1 MVVFA
6 IWRRALCIKGI
17 TRNFTF
23 LVSFRSALVL
33 CQRMKLVC
41 NVAIV
46 VGCSCLPFSAN
57 EVTSVHVLFCLFKSI
72 CSCSS
77 SPCYTIMWLVS
88 QHFVTADIMEM
99 HFSLVMVS
107 ANDWAIRCCYGVL
120 VSFFWITVFLK
131 PLFFLCKGSV
141 MLRQMESVLC
151 GRFAVTNKI
160 ADNLP
165 FSPHRQQKTSI
176 IVDFHGAVLMCHI
189 PAFELHVKIKF
200 HFKK

>member
-1 MVVFA
+1 MD
-6 IWRRALCIKGI
+6 
-17 TRNFTF
+17 
-23 LVSFRSALVL
+23 
-33 CQRMKLVC
+33 LVC
-41 NVAIV
+41 CIAIV
-46 VGCSCLPFSAN
+46 VGCSCLPSSTDRSSLRSRFSFGL
-57 EVTSVHVLFCLFKSI
+57 SWSI
-72 CSCSS
+72 CSCDTLHAERYIA
-77 SPCYTIMWLVS
+77 CWFTIVYNGTRHGNVLCIDDGFRKWLY
-88 QHFVTADIMEM
+88 HG
-99 HFSLVMVS
+99 
-107 ANDWAIRCCYGVL
+107 CCYHVL
-120 VSFFWITVFLK
+120 TSFSEIPIFLK

-176 IVDFHGAVLMCHI
+176 IVDFHGAALMCHI

>member
-1 MVVFA
+1 MD
-6 IWRRALCIKGI
+6 
-17 TRNFTF
+17 
-23 LVSFRSALVL
+23 
-33 CQRMKLVC
+33 LVC
-41 NVAIV
+41 SIAIV
-46 VGCSCLPFSAN
+46 VGCSCLPSSTNRSSLRSRFSFGL
-57 EVTSVHVLFCLFKSI
+57 SWSI
-72 CSCSS
+72 CSCDTLHMEKYIA
-77 SPCYTIMWLVS
+77 CWLTIVYDGTRHGNVLCIGDGCCKWLS
-88 QHFVTADIMEM
+88 HTM
-99 HFSLVMVS
+99 LL
-107 ANDWAIRCCYGVL
+107 RCSCVL
-120 VSFFWITVFLK
+120 FWITDFLK

-176 IVDFHGAVLMCHI
+176 IVDFHGAALMCHI

>member
-1 MVVFA
+1 
-6 IWRRALCIKGI
+6 
-17 TRNFTF
+17 
-23 LVSFRSALVL
+23 
-33 CQRMKLVC
+33 
-41 NVAIV
+41 
-46 VGCSCLPFSAN
+46 
-57 EVTSVHVLFCLFKSI
+57 
-72 CSCSS
+72 
-77 SPCYTIMWLVS
+77 
-88 QHFVTADIMEM
+88 
-99 HFSLVMVS
+99 
-107 ANDWAIRCCYGVL
+107 
-120 VSFFWITVFLK
+120 
-131 PLFFLCKGSV
+131 

>member
-1 MVVFA
+1 MATCLFVWDKICDYAFLGAFRTMKPFVWGWILFA
-6 IWRRALCIKGI
+6 AL
-17 TRNFTF
+17 RLW
-23 LVSFRSALVL
+23 LVAHAYLPLQIGVAFEAGSPSACLGQYAHATLSMRKSILPVGKPLFMTAHAMETCFALVT
-33 CQRMKLVC
+33 
-41 NVAIV
+41 VA
-46 VGCSCLPFSAN
+46 
-57 EVTSVHVLFCLFKSI
+57 
-72 CSCSS
+72 
-77 SPCYTIMWLVS
+77 
-88 QHFVTADIMEM
+88 
-99 HFSLVMVS
+99 

-120 VSFFWITVFLK
+120 ASFSELPIFLK

-176 IVDFHGAVLMCHI
+176 IVDFHGAALMCHI

>member
-1 MVVFA
+1 MD
-6 IWRRALCIKGI
+6 
-17 TRNFTF
+17 
-23 LVSFRSALVL
+23 
-33 CQRMKLVC
+33 LVC
-41 NVAIV
+41 SIAIV
-46 VGCSCLPFSAN
+46 VGCSCLPSSTDRSSLRSRFSFGL
-57 EVTSVHVLFCLFKSI
+57 SWSI
-72 CSCSS
+72 CSCDTLHAEKYIA
-77 SPCYTIMWLVS
+77 CWLTIVYNGTRHGNVLCIGDGCCKWLS
-88 QHFVTADIMEM
+88 HTMLLRY
-99 HFSLVMVS
+99 S
-107 ANDWAIRCCYGVL
+107 CVL
-120 VSFFWITVFLK
+120 FWITDFLK

-176 IVDFHGAVLMCHI
+176 IVDFHGAALMCHI